1 MGMKKIITRLV
12 AVFLVAALTLPV
24 AAAQNGK
31 GPWKNP
37 YSDVTESQWSY
48 SYIARLSQAG
58 ILPDSD
64 KFRSTDQE
72 TRLEF
77 VAALYAMHLSLGGKA
92 VSGDSLPFTDVPAD
106 SADYDAVLWAYE
118 SGVVNGV
125 SETSFNPGGSIS
137 RQDACTML
145 LRFAREEKL
154 SLCAVD
160 DAQQF
165 ADSLS
170 VRQYARTPVT
180 VCQMSG
186 LVNGYDNG
194 YFRPAGFITR
204 QECAAV
210 LCRLLDAAEQKPEA
224 GALTVDLTD
233 GAYDSLYDG
242 YTAPPSGLVE
252 KSDAVDLSYF
262 DDAVFIGNSRTE
274 GLKMYSGLTN
284 ATFITEVGLTVDSI
298 FTDYCDISGGGKARA
313 FDQLAG
319 MEFSK
324 VYIMLGMNE
333 LGWVYESV
341 FKEDYGKIIDKI
353 REINPDAVIYIQ
365 SIIPVSKWKDSNDEV
380 YTIANVNRLNT
391 QLRAL
396 ADEKE
401 VHYVDVAEGVM
412 DDEGYLPFEATG
424 DGVHLTPEYCVV
436 WMDYLRTHTAQ

>member
-1 MGMKKIITRLV
+1 M
-12 AVFLVAALTLPV
+12 
-24 AAAQNGK
+24 
-31 GPWKNP
+31 
-37 YSDVTESQWSY
+37 
-48 SYIARLSQAG
+48 
-58 ILPDSD
+58 
-64 KFRSTDQE
+64 
-72 TRLEF
+72 
-77 VAALYAMHLSLGGKA
+77 
-92 VSGDSLPFTDVPAD
+92 
-106 SADYDAVLWAYE
+106 
-118 SGVVNGV
+118 
-125 SETSFNPGGSIS
+125 
-137 RQDACTML
+137 
-145 LRFAREEKL
+145 
-154 SLCAVD
+154 
-160 DAQQF
+160 
-165 ADSLS
+165 
-170 VRQYARTPVT
+170 
-180 VCQMSG
+180 
-186 LVNGYDNG
+186 
-194 YFRPAGFITR
+194 
-204 QECAAV
+204 
-210 LCRLLDAAEQKPEA
+210 
-224 GALTVDLTD
+224 
-233 GAYDSLYDG
+233 
-242 YTAPPSGLVE
+242 
-252 KSDAVDLSYF
+252 
-262 DDAVFIGNSRTE
+262 FIGNSRTE

>member
-1 MGMKKIITRLV
+1 MTRSTARRRGRDKHFKRGLTPAL
-12 AVFLVAALTLPV
+12 AVFAVRALRLITGSGFFGGHHGAADPGWQV
-24 AAAQNGK
+24 PDIPASSE
-31 GPWKNP
+31 NP
-37 YSDVTESQWSY
+37 DTQGGDEDAETTGAPDDPGVTEPPAETKAPEGGEED
-48 SYIARLSQAG
+48 ARPSPTPNDCSML
-58 ILPDSD
+58 
-64 KFRSTDQE
+64 
-72 TRLEF
+72 
-77 VAALYAMHLSLGGKA
+77 
-92 VSGDSLPFTDVPAD
+92 VP
-106 SADYDAVLWAYE
+106 E
-118 SGVVNGV
+118 S
-125 SETSFNPGGSIS
+125 E
-137 RQDACTML
+137 
-145 LRFAREEKL
+145 
-154 SLCAVD
+154 AVD
-160 DAQQF
+160 D
-165 ADSLS
+165 
-170 VRQYARTPVT
+170 
-180 VCQMSG
+180 
-186 LVNGYDNG
+186 
-194 YFRPAGFITR
+194 
-204 QECAAV
+204 
-210 LCRLLDAAEQKPEA
+210 
-224 GALTVDLTD
+224 
-233 GAYDSLYDG
+233 
-242 YTAPPSGLVE
+242 
-252 KSDAVDLSYF
+252 SYF

-353 REINPDAVIYIQ
+353 REINPDAAIYIQ

>member
-1 MGMKKIITRLV
+1 MTRTDRVRRNRQQRFRRGLKTALV
-12 AVFLVAALTLPV
+12 IF
-24 AAAQNGK
+24 
-31 GPWKNP
+31 
-37 YSDVTESQWSY
+37 
-48 SYIARLSQAG
+48 
-58 ILPDSD
+58 
-64 KFRSTDQE
+64 
-72 TRLEF
+72 
-77 VAALYAMHLSLGGKA
+77 
-92 VSGDSLPFTDVPAD
+92 
-106 SADYDAVLWAYE
+106 AVLALMLITSSGFFTGRHGAAEPAEDLGPAESAAPPSEAPGGDENAPGSAPPEESAAPEDGADGEGGDDAEE
-118 SGVVNGV
+118 SGHPKPTPTPNDCGMLVPE
-125 SETSFNPGGSIS
+125 SE
-137 RQDACTML
+137 
-145 LRFAREEKL
+145 
-154 SLCAVD
+154 AVD
-160 DAQQF
+160 D
-165 ADSLS
+165 
-170 VRQYARTPVT
+170 
-180 VCQMSG
+180 
-186 LVNGYDNG
+186 
-194 YFRPAGFITR
+194 
-204 QECAAV
+204 
-210 LCRLLDAAEQKPEA
+210 
-224 GALTVDLTD
+224 
-233 GAYDSLYDG
+233 
-242 YTAPPSGLVE
+242 
-252 KSDAVDLSYF
+252 SYF

-341 FKEDYGKIIDKI
+341 FKEDYGKIIEKI

>member
-1 MGMKKIITRLV
+1 MLALMLITGSG
-12 AVFLVAALTLPV
+12 FFGGHHGAADPGWQV
-24 AAAQNGK
+24 PGIPASSE
-31 GPWKNP
+31 NP
-37 YSDVTESQWSY
+37 DTQGGDEDAETTGAPDDPGVTEPP
-48 SYIARLSQAG
+48 A
-58 ILPDSD
+58 
-64 KFRSTDQE
+64 E
-72 TRLEF
+72 T
-77 VAALYAMHLSLGGKA
+77 KA
-92 VSGDSLPFTDVPAD
+92 P
-106 SADYDAVLWAYE
+106 E
-118 SGVVNGV
+118 SGEEDARPSPTPNDCSMLVPE
-125 SETSFNPGGSIS
+125 SE
-137 RQDACTML
+137 
-145 LRFAREEKL
+145 
-154 SLCAVD
+154 AVD
-160 DAQQF
+160 D
-165 ADSLS
+165 
-170 VRQYARTPVT
+170 
-180 VCQMSG
+180 
-186 LVNGYDNG
+186 
-194 YFRPAGFITR
+194 
-204 QECAAV
+204 
-210 LCRLLDAAEQKPEA
+210 
-224 GALTVDLTD
+224 
-233 GAYDSLYDG
+233 
-242 YTAPPSGLVE
+242 
-252 KSDAVDLSYF
+252 SYF

>member
-1 MGMKKIITRLV
+1 MSRKSSRRGSRGARFGRGLKTLLTV
-12 AVFLVAALTLPV
+12 FAVIVCMFI
-24 AAAQNGK
+24 G
-31 GPWKNP
+31 G
-37 YSDVTESQWSY
+37 
-48 SYIARLSQAG
+48 
-58 ILPDSD
+58 
-64 KFRSTDQE
+64 ST
-72 TRLEF
+72 F
-77 VAALYAMHLSLGGKA
+77 
-92 VSGDSLPFTDVPAD
+92 FTGHGSHV
-106 SADYDAVLWAYE
+106 SAD
-118 SGVVNGV
+118 NG
-125 SETSFNPGGSIS
+125 P
-137 RQDACTML
+137 
-145 LRFAREEKL
+145 ARESAPPASEAPAAESTRPDDKSGGEGAAGGEL
-154 SLCAVD
+154 SGGAETAEDARPSPTPNDCDMLVPESEAVD
-160 DAQQF
+160 D
-165 ADSLS
+165 
-170 VRQYARTPVT
+170 
-180 VCQMSG
+180 
-186 LVNGYDNG
+186 
-194 YFRPAGFITR
+194 
-204 QECAAV
+204 
-210 LCRLLDAAEQKPEA
+210 
-224 GALTVDLTD
+224 
-233 GAYDSLYDG
+233 
-242 YTAPPSGLVE
+242 
-252 KSDAVDLSYF
+252 SYF